1 MRKCLSVANSLS
13 RTPNLLTLHD
23 RKIYF
28 GERIIFCGESK
39 IYCGERNISR
49 GERKIY
55 CGDFRRRTAVTQ
67 SSHICETVFAL
78 R

>member
-28 GERIIFCGESK
+28 GERFIFCGES
-39 IYCGERNISR
+39 
-49 GERKIY
+49 KIY

>member
-28 GERIIFCGESK
+28 GERIIFCGERK
-39 IYCGERNISR
+39 IYCGES
-49 GERKIY
+49 KIY
-55 CGDFRRRTAVTQ
+55 CGDFRRLTAVTQ

>member
-28 GERIIFCGESK
+28 GERNIFCGERA
-39 IYCGERNISR
+39 IYR
-49 GERKIY
+49 
-55 CGDFRRRTAVTQ
+55 GDFRRRTAVPQ